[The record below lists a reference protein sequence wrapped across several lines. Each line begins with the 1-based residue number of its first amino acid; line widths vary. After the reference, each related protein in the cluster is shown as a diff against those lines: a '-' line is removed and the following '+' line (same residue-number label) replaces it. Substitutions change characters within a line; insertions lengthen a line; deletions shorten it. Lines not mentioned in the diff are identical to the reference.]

1 MSACGG
7 TNDCDVILTLMSI
20 SDLTTEKLR
29 ELIAEVVEEKLLEL
43 LGDPD
48 AGLDVRDDVR
58 ERLLRSRAAVERG
71 ASTVAL
77 EKLAEELGVTER

>member
-1 MSACGG
+1 
-7 TNDCDVILTLMSI
+7 MSI

-48 AGLDVRDDVR
+48 AGLDIRDDVR
-58 ERLLRSRAAVERG
+58 ERLLRSRAALEKG
-71 ASTVAL
+71 APTIAL
-77 EKLAEELGVTER
+77 AKLAEELGVAEQ

>member
-1 MSACGG
+1 MMS
-7 TNDCDVILTLMSI
+7 L

-48 AGLDVRDDVR
+48 AGLDIRDDVR
-58 ERLLRSRAAVERG
+58 ERLIRSRAALKQG
-71 ASTVAL
+71 APTVSL
-77 EKLAEELGVTER
+77 EKLAEELGVAEQ

>member
-1 MSACGG
+1 MS
-7 TNDCDVILTLMSI
+7 L

-48 AGLDVRDDVR
+48 AGLDIRDDVR
-58 ERLLRSRAAVERG
+58 ERLLRSRAAVEQG
-71 ASTVAL
+71 APTIAL
-77 EKLAEELGVTER
+77 AKLAEELGVAER

>member
-1 MSACGG
+1 M
-7 TNDCDVILTLMSI
+7 
-20 SDLTTEKLR
+20 EKLR

-58 ERLLRSRAAVERG
+58 DRLLRSRAAVEQG
-71 ASTVAL
+71 APTVAL

>member
-1 MSACGG
+1 MA
-7 TNDCDVILTLMSI
+7 I

-48 AGLDVRDDVR
+48 AGLTVRDDIR
-58 ERLLRSRAAVERG
+58 ERLLRSLAAVEQG
-71 ASTVAL
+71 AATISL
-77 EKLAEELGVTER
+77 EKLAG

>member
-1 MSACGG
+1 MS
-7 TNDCDVILTLMSI
+7 L

-58 ERLLRSRAAVERG
+58 ERLLRSRAAVEQG

>member
-1 MSACGG
+1 MS
-7 TNDCDVILTLMSI
+7 L

-48 AGLDVRDDVR
+48 AGLDIRDDVR
-58 ERLLRSRAAVERG
+58 ERLLRSRAALERG